1 MHRFLLPA
9 LHQSAEQLFA
19 LSLLL
24 GPKTNIHNHLCHQE
38 DPNYFVKFI
47 LLLLL
52 ERIFLVIHS
61 FFHLL
66 FSLLSKCPLCKQH

>member
-9 LHQSAEQLFA
+9 LHQSVEQLFA

-52 ERIFLVIHS
+52 ERIFFSDSLFLS
-61 FFHLL
+61 FTF
-66 FSLLSKCPLCKQH
+66 FTA